1 MLQVM
6 RLQVLLLNQNTL
18 VHLSLPSLHPVLLPY
33 CLCPTENLTY
43 ACPACDAHPAGS
55 CAEPEY
61 LGARMA
67 VSPQPTAAGVTVA
80 VAAKRGRIACLT
92 VSLDSDG
99 SAQLSTPVLYALPAL
114 QILGASYKL
123 MKQRELE
130 LGNVMDLV
138 VLPTAGGQDVQLAF
152 EHLAVLSHK

>member
-1 MLQVM
+1 
-6 RLQVLLLNQNTL
+6 
-18 VHLSLPSLHPVLLPY
+18 
-33 CLCPTENLTY
+33 
-43 ACPACDAHPAGS
+43 
-55 CAEPEY
+55 
-61 LGARMA
+61 MA

-138 VLPTAGGQDVQLAF
+138 VLPAAGGQNVQGQQLAM